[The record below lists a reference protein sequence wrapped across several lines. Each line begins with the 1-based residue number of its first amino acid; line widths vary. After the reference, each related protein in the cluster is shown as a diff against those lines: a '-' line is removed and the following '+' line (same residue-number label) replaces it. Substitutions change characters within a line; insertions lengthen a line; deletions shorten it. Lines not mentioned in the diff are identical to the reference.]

1 MVIGGFMIQVND
13 YQIASIGLMLTS
25 AGGGFLA
32 LPLYT
37 LLQDDLMAVAERIA
51 VNNIA
56 NALMM
61 IAAAM
66 TSLIVVGLLE
76 LPLQL
81 WLLFLS
87 IGQFFLC
94 FYHRRNLRLS

>member
-1 MVIGGFMIQVND
+1 MVIGGFMIQVNN

-37 LLQDDLMAVAERIA
+37 LLQDDLMAVAERVA

-61 IAAAM
+61 IATAFA
-66 TSLIVVGLLE
+66 SLIFVGFLE
-76 LPLQL
+76 LPLQI
-81 WLLFLS
+81 WLLLLS
-87 IGQFFLC
+87 VGQFFLC

>member
-1 MVIGGFMIQVND
+1 MVIGGSMVQVND

-61 IAAAM
+61 IATAM

-76 LPLQL
+76 LPLQI
-81 WLLFLS
+81 WLLLLS

>member
-1 MVIGGFMIQVND
+1 MVIGGLMIQLDD
-13 YQIASIGLMLTS
+13 YRIASLGLILTA

-37 LLQDDLMAVAERIA
+37 LLQDDLLEVAERIA

-61 IAAAM
+61 IATAVA
-66 TSLIVVGLLE
+66 SLIMVGLLE
-76 LPLQL
+76 LPLQV
-81 WLLFLS
+81 WLLLLS